1 MKLTG
6 IDDIFSDP
14 SKCPNMRCYRY
25 VLNEF
30 ENNGYFDEDTKG
42 ISEVEIKQKE
52 VDNITLWN
60 DQIDNEDIIQ
70 AAKDAC
76 IHDDILKKDNA
87 YEELLEDSAV
97 DAVYI
102 ANPHAFHFESVIA
115 CLNAGKHVLCEKPA
129 GCSRE
134 QLDKMINLARSKNL
148 FFMEAMWTAFN
159 PCIAKIKEIIADG
172 KIGKIKHIESHF
184 CNRIAYD
191 PKNRLY
197 APELAGGALL
207 DLGIYNI
214 YFAMMINDFSPI
226 RERSSNV
233 RLLNGVDVWNS
244 VNLTFENGVTTSFQS
259 ACDRPA
265 GSNSHDA
272 IIYGEKGF
280 ITAENFFF
288 AQKADLHTY
297 INTWGNENEI
307 TETINEPFSVNG
319 YEYEVQAATDHIL
332 KGELESSVHPHSHSI
347 ALCKIMDELRKD
359 WNMKYPFE

>member
-1 MKLTG
+1 MKNYVNWAILAPG
-6 IDDIFSDP
+6 IIANSMAQAM
-14 SKCPNMRCYRY
+14 SGSVKNGNTKIRLYAVASRN
-25 VLNEF
+25 LKRAEEF
-30 ENNGYFDEDTKG
+30 ATKWG
-42 ISEVEIKQKE
+42 FEKSYGS
-52 VDNITLWN
+52 
-60 DQIDNEDIIQ
+60 
-70 AAKDAC
+70 
-76 IHDDILKKDNA
+76 
-87 YEELLEDSAV
+87 YEELYNDPEV

-102 ANPHAFHFESVIA
+102 ANPHAFHFEA
-115 CLNAGKHVLCEKPA
+115 AMECLNHGKNVLCEKPA
-129 GCSRE
+129 GCNMQ
-134 QLDKMINLARSKNL
+134 QLETMIATAKEKNL
-148 FFMEAMWTAFN
+148 FFMEAMWTAYN
-159 PCIAKIKEIIADG
+159 PCVNKICQWIAND
-172 KIGKIKHIESHF
+172 KIGKIKHIQSFF
-184 CNRIAYD
+184 CNRIPFD
-191 PKNRLY
+191 PKNRLWD
-197 APELAGGALL
+197 PEQAGGALL

-214 YFAMMINDFSPI
+214 FYAMKVNSFSPI
-226 RERSSNV
+226 ASRSSTVKIENSI
-233 RLLNGVDVWNS
+233 DCWNS

-280 ITAENFFF
+280 ITTENFFF